1 MQHPKYVF
9 GKRVISLLRIS
20 DEDEGSG
27 LVAHWLL
34 QCVQQNGFLFH
45 HSLAAARKR
54 KSEMRAHATGRV
66 DATRFTFNMS

>member
-1 MQHPKYVF
+1 VS

-34 QCVQQNGFLFH
+34 QCVQQNGFYFTIHLQQH
-45 HSLAAARKR
+45 EKEKVKCVHTRPVAL
-54 KSEMRAHATGRV
+54 